1 MSPHDPL
8 YSLYL
13 EILRTELVPATGC
26 TEPIA
31 IAYAAAVVRQTLQA
45 LPDRVLVQASGNLIK
60 NVKSVYVPN
69 TDGQRGMEAAVA
81 IGLIGGDASRELEVI
96 ASVDPVQKVQ
106 TAEYLARGVIAVE
119 YLDSTHPFDLKLT
132 VYKDGHSAMIH
143 LQDSHTNIVEL
154 KKDGVSYTVETLR
167 ELKKQYPDRNI
178 LLAVG
183 ADMFLTLREW
193 KEAAEIMTLC
203 EPCVYDREH
212 SAKRIR
218 AYAEGLKRDF
228 GVETRFLRGANVDL
242 SSTELRSAL
251 ERGENAGSRI
261 PRAVRGIIDDTGV
274 YRSDEYR
281 LALYRRESE
290 RLVEEKRFNHIL
302 RVEKAAIELAERYG
316 ADVYKARAAALLHD
330 VTKRKTH
337 EEQMAMAREYGI
349 PGADEFDKSPKVAH
363 AFTAAA
369 YAEHR
374 FLVSDTDLLNAIR
387 YHTTGRAGMSLLEKI
402 IFLADGIEEGRKFE
416 GVGEIRE
423 AASESLDR
431 AMLISLEKTQAKI
444 IRNGAY
450 MHPYTAEAIEYFKS
464 AVGNN
469 K

>member
-1 MSPHDPL
+1 MSD
-8 YSLYL
+8 
-13 EILRTELVPATGC
+13 
-26 TEPIA
+26 
-31 IAYAAAVVRQTLQA
+31 
-45 LPDRVLVQASGNLIK
+45 K
-60 NVKSVYVPN
+60 
-69 TDGQRGMEAAVA
+69 RGKLN
-81 IGLIGGDASRELEVI
+81 IGLYGGSF
-96 ASVDPVQKVQ
+96 DPVHKGHVRV
-106 TAEYLARGVIAVE
+106 ARAFLRQMKPE
-119 YLDSTHPFDLKLT
+119 KLI
-132 VYKDGHSAMIH
+132 VMPCRIPPHKEKASDAGDEARFRMLCAAFAKDKRIEVS
-143 LQDSHTNIVEL
+143 DFEL

-178 LLAVG
+178 LLVVG

-228 GVETRFLRGANVDL
+228 GVETRFIRGANVDL

-251 ERGENAGSRI
+251 ERGENVGSRI
-261 PRAVRGIIDDTGV
+261 PRAVRSIIDATGV

-330 VTKRKTH
+330 VTKRKPH

-349 PGADEFDKSPKVAH
+349 PGADEFEKSPKVAH

-369 YAEHR
+369 YAERR
-374 FLVSDTDLLNAIR
+374 FLISDPDLLNAIR
-387 YHTTGRAGMSLLEKI
+387 YHTTGRAGMSTLEKI
-402 IFLADGIEEGRKFE
+402 IFLADGVEEGRTFS
-416 GVGEIRE
+416 GVDEIRA

-444 IRNGAY
+444 VNNGAY

-464 AVGNN
+464 VVENN

>member
-1 MSPHDPL
+1 MSDKRGKLNIGLYGGSFDPVHKGHVRVARAFLRQMKPEKLIVMPCRVPPHK
-8 YSLYL
+8 
-13 EILRTELVPATGC
+13 EK
-26 TEPIA
+26 
-31 IAYAAAVVRQTLQA
+31 
-45 LPDRVLVQASGNLIK
+45 ASGAG
-60 NVKSVYVPN
+60 
-69 TDGQRGMEAAVA
+69 DEARFRMLCAA
-81 IGLIGGDASRELEVI
+81 FAEDEKIEV
-96 ASVDPVQKVQ
+96 SD
-106 TAEYLARGVIAVE
+106 
-119 YLDSTHPFDLKLT
+119 F
-132 VYKDGHSAMIH
+132 
-143 LQDSHTNIVEL
+143 EL

-228 GVETRFLRGANVDL
+228 GVETRFIRGANVNL

-251 ERGENAGSRI
+251 ERGENVGSRI
-261 PRAVRGIIDDTGV
+261 PRAVRSIIDDTGV

-330 VTKRKTH
+330 VTKRKPH

-349 PGADEFDKSPKVAH
+349 PGADEFEKSPKVAH

-374 FLVSDTDLLNAIR
+374 FLISDPDLLNAIR
-387 YHTTGRAGMSLLEKI
+387 YHTTGRAGMCLLEKI
-402 IFLADGIEEGRKFE
+402 IFLADGIEEGRTFD
-416 GVGEIRE
+416 GVDEIRN
-423 AASESLDR
+423 AAFGDIDR
-431 AMLISLEKTQAKI
+431 AMLISLEKTKEKI
-444 IRNGAY
+444 DRNGAY
-450 MHPYTAEAIEYFKS
+450 LHPYTADAIAFFS
-464 AVGNN
+464 NAVKN
-469 K
+469 